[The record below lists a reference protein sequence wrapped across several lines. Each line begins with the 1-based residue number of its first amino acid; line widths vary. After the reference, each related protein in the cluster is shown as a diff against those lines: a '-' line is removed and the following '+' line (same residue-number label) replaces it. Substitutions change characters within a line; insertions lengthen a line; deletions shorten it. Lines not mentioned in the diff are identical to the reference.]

1 MRGDAVVERIILH
14 ADLNHFYAAV
24 ECRDNPKLREVPMA
38 VGGDEKKR
46 HGIVLAKNELARSYG
61 IKTGEALWHAR
72 RKCPEITIV
81 PPHFDKYERASL
93 DAREIYGRYT
103 DRVEPFGADECWL
116 DMSGCVDSYEKAKI
130 VADNLRRE
138 MYEELGLTISVG
150 VSFNKV
156 FAKLASDYKKP
167 DATTL
172 IAPSH
177 YREIVWDL
185 PVNAL
190 LYVGRA
196 TEKKLFNFGVHTIGD
211 LAKCDRALL
220 KRSLGKS
227 GEMLWLYAN
236 GLDTSPVKAVR
247 ERAKSIGNSTTL
259 PRDIIENKEVRVVLY
274 ALCEKVAARLRDKKL
289 CCCAVQL
296 SVRDRNFTDTEH
308 QIPLLSPTDT
318 SQEMFDAVWRLYTS
332 NYRRKVPIRGLGVRA
347 IRLENGG
354 QEQLS
359 LFSEDIKRGKHKR
372 IEQAK
377 DKLKDKYGAGAIKRG
392 VFLVNPEL
400 LPGRGHK
407 LHDDE

>member
-1 MRGDAVVERIILH
+1 MERIILH

-24 ECRDNPKLREVPMA
+24 ECRKNTHLRDVPMA
-38 VGGDEKKR
+38 VGGDEQKR
-46 HGIVLAKNELARSYG
+46 HGIVLAKNELARACG
-61 IKTGEALWHAR
+61 VKTGESLWHAR

-81 PPHFDKYERASL
+81 PPHFDEYEKASL

-130 VADNLRRE
+130 VADNLRKE

-167 DATTL
+167 DATTM
-172 IAPSH
+172 ITPSQ
-177 YREIVWDL
+177 YKGIVWEL

-247 ERAKSIGNSTTL
+247 EQVKSIGNSTTL
-259 PRDIIENKEVRVVLY
+259 PRDITEGKEVRVVLY
-274 ALCEKVAARLRDKKL
+274 ALCEKVAARLRDKDL
-289 CCCAVQL
+289 CCCAVAL
-296 SVRDRNFTDTEH
+296 SVRDKNFTDTEH
-308 QIPLLSPTDT
+308 QAQLGTPTDT

-332 NYRRKVPIRGLGVRA
+332 NYRRKISIRGLGVRA

-359 LFSEDIKRGKHKR
+359 LFSEDVKRGKHKR
-372 IEQAK
+372 IEQTK
-377 DKLKDKYGAGAIKRG
+377 DKLKDKYGTDAVKRG
-392 VFLVNPEL
+392 VFLANPEL

-407 LHDDE
+407 LYDDE

>member
-1 MRGDAVVERIILH
+1 MERIILH
-14 ADLNHFYAAV
+14 ADLNYFYAAV
-24 ECRDNPKLREVPMA
+24 ECRENPKLRDVPMA
-38 VGGDEKKR
+38 VGGDEQKR
-46 HGIVLAKNELARSYG
+46 HGIVLAKNELARAYG
-61 IKTGEALWHAR
+61 VKTGEALWHAR

-81 PPHFDKYERASL
+81 SPHFDKYARASH

-103 DRVEPFGADECWL
+103 DRVEPFGPDECWM
-116 DMSGCVDSYEKAKI
+116 DMSGCVDSYDKAKK

-138 MYEELGLTISVG
+138 MHEELGLTISVG

-172 IAPSH
+172 IAPSR
-177 YREIVWDL
+177 YREIVWEL

-236 GLDTSPVKAVR
+236 GLDASPVKAMR
-247 ERAKSIGNSTTL
+247 EQAKSIGNSTTL
-259 PRDIIENKEVRVVLY
+259 PRDITENKEVRVVLY
-274 ALCEKVAARLRDKKL
+274 ALCEKVAARLRDNKL

-308 QIPLLSPTDT
+308 QIPLSWPTDT
-318 SQEMFDAVWRLYTS
+318 SQEMFEAAWKLYSS
-332 NYRRKVPIRGLGVRA
+332 NYKRCIPIRGLGVRA
-347 IRLENGG
+347 IRLENCA
-354 QEQLS
+354 QEQLC
-359 LFSEDIKRGKHKR
+359 LFSEDVKRGKHKR
-372 IEQAK
+372 LEQTK
-377 DKLKDKYGAGAIKRG
+377 DKLNDKYGADAIKRG
-392 VFLVNPEL
+392 LFLINPEL

-407 LHDDE
+407 LHEDE

>member
-1 MRGDAVVERIILH
+1 MERIILH
-14 ADLNHFYAAV
+14 ADLNYFYAAV
-24 ECRDNPKLREVPMA
+24 ECRENPKLRDVPMA
-38 VGGDEKKR
+38 VGGDEQKR
-46 HGIVLAKNELARSYG
+46 HGIVLAKNELARAYG
-61 IKTGEALWHAR
+61 VKTGEALWHAR

-81 PPHFDKYERASL
+81 SPHFDKYARASH

-103 DRVEPFGADECWL
+103 DRVEPFGPDECWM
-116 DMSGCVDSYEKAKI
+116 DMSGCVDSYDKAEK

-138 MYEELGLTISVG
+138 MHEELGLTISVG

-172 IAPSH
+172 IAPSR
-177 YREIVWDL
+177 YREIVWEL

-211 LAKCDRALL
+211 LAKCD
-220 KRSLGKS
+220 
-227 GEMLWLYAN
+227 
-236 GLDTSPVKAVR
+236 
-247 ERAKSIGNSTTL
+247 
-259 PRDIIENKEVRVVLY
+259 RVVLY

-308 QIPLLSPTDT
+308 QIPLSWPTDT
-318 SQEMFDAVWRLYTS
+318 SQEMFEAVWKLYSS
-332 NYRRKVPIRGLGVRA
+332 NYKRCIPIRGLGVRA
-347 IRLENGG
+347 IRLENCA

-359 LFSEDIKRGKHKR
+359 LFSEDVKRGKHKR
-372 IEQAK
+372 LEQTK
-377 DKLKDKYGAGAIKRG
+377 DKLNDKYGADAIKRG
-392 VFLVNPEL
+392 LFLINPEL

-407 LHDDE
+407 LHEDE